1 MNVQETTSAVIE
13 ASAVPVVPMPCAVHR
28 LNLKDFLVRQ
38 EGSFVSVDF
47 IKKDG
52 SPRTL
57 VGRLGVRR
65 HLKGGTNKVATMGR
79 PYLVMYDVQKAG
91 YRTVNLETV
100 SAVSAQHKRY
110 VVIS

>member
-1 MNVQETTSAVIE
+1 MIVQETATSNETPAV
-13 ASAVPVVPMPCAVHR
+13 SVMPMPCAVHR
-28 LNLKDFLVRQ
+28 LNLKDFLVKQ
-38 EGSFVSVDF
+38 EGSFVSVVY

-65 HLKGGTNKVATMGR
+65 HLKGGTNRTATMDR
-79 PYLVMYDVQKAG
+79 PYLVMYDVQNAG